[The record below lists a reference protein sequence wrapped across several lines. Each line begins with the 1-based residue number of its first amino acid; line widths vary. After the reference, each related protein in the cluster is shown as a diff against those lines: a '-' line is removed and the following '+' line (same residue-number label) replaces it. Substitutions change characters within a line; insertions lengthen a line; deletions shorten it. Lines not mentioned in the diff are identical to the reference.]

1 MLLELPGHHGEVW
14 GLAVS
19 SYGDFV
25 MTGSHDR
32 SIRRWERTS
41 EPFFVE
47 EEKEKRLES
56 LFEADLEK
64 QQQQEAK
71 EGEQVDGPAT
81 APAGRRTLETVNA
94 ADAIVDALEMAAHE
108 EEKEEE
114 YQRALRTAEGA
125 AAAAGGPSKGPW
137 GGLGGG
143 VKKPQK
149 PLANPLL
156 LGLGPAAYVLRCLG
170 NVRAN
175 DLEQALLLLPFTD
188 AVRLMRYL
196 AGWLEE
202 EAQVELCCSA
212 ASLLLRLH
220 HSQLVATPSAR
231 QTLLDLHKHLRRA
244 MQGLKDTLGFNIAAL
259 RHLMRSAKDASGV
272 DEGQLVIEARRK
284 LLGAAAS

>member
-1 MLLELPGHHGEVW
+1 MYL
-14 GLAVS
+14 
-19 SYGDFV
+19 
-25 MTGSHDR
+25 T
-32 SIRRWERTS
+32 
-41 EPFFVE
+41 
-47 EEKEKRLES
+47 
-56 LFEADLEK
+56 
-64 QQQQEAK
+64 
-71 EGEQVDGPAT
+71 QVDGPAT

-114 YQRALRTAEGA
+114 YQRALRTAEA
-125 AAAAGGPSKGPW
+125 AAAAGGPSKGPR

-156 LGLGPAAYVLRCLG
+156 LGLRPAAYVLRCLG

-202 EAQVELCCSA
+202 EAQVREGGRFWNMEIFIWSYEGVQVNGVACERGRT
-212 ASLLLRLH
+212 LLLCGGGED
-220 HSQLVATPSAR
+220 VARGGEMGAG
-231 QTLLDLHKHLRRA
+231 RA
-244 MQGLKDTLGFNIAAL
+244 TSSCMGVGVMSNQGEVVNDRAAPVYRCGGATLGTWL
-259 RHLMRSAKDASGV
+259 GKWERRHRWHRKT
-272 DEGQLVIEARRK
+272 EGWHVLWHV
-284 LLGAAAS
+284 LCL